1 MAPIIKDAREIEIM
15 RAAGRIAAEALY
27 RMGELVRP
35 GVSTLELDQE
45 AERVIRSY
53 GATCEFNGYHGF
65 PANVCASINE
75 EIVHG
80 IPTAERVLNEGD
92 IVGLDVGA
100 RHMGYVGDNARTY
113 AVGKVSPEK
122 ERLLAATEECLR
134 LAIEAI
140 GPGVKLSAVSR
151 AVQDHAVAGG
161 FGIVREYA
169 GHGIG
174 AKMHEDPQ
182 VPNYVENGARN
193 RSLTLKP
200 GMVICVEPMLNLGG
214 AEVTVLKDG
223 WTVVTRDRSPSAHFE
238 HMIAVTET
246 GSEVLTQFTG

>member
-1 MAPIIKDAREIEIM
+1 MAPVIKDARELEIM
-15 RAAGRIAAEALY
+15 RSAGRIAAEALY
-27 RMGELVRP
+27 RMGEMVRP

-45 AERVIRSY
+45 AERVIHGY

-65 PANVCASINE
+65 PANVCASLNE
-75 EIVHG
+75 EVVHG
-80 IPTAERVLNEGD
+80 IPTAERILKDGD
-92 IVGLDVGA
+92 IIGLDVGA
-100 RHMGYVGDNARTY
+100 RYQGYVGDNAKTY
-113 AVGKVSPEK
+113 AVGNVSSEV

-134 LAIEAI
+134 RAVEAI
-140 GPGVKLSAVSR
+140 GPGAKLAEVSR
-151 AVQDHAVAGG
+151 AVEDHAVAGG

-182 VPNYVENGARN
+182 VPNYVDNGSRG

-214 AEVTVLKDG
+214 AEVTVLSDG

-246 GSEVLTQFTG
+246 GSEILTLFPG